1 MVSNKDNH
9 NDSNVPTESSREIRN
24 LDILSNEDLMKKIT
38 SNIINNKISILNIEK
53 FLLFKIPKNK
63 LLMSNIHI
71 YKRCFN
77 PINSENDNMKIYH
90 YEMEILSNIY
100 IVIIGKIVKNS
111 TCLKINLYSTNN
123 HQKYEYIGKIVSNI
137 FRTEFNVYI
146 GKKDSYK
153 KILFIKYATNFL
165 GLFGIRKMNVEII
178 NNENIIE
185 YKNQLPI
192 FSKNYQKYFLNFNQ
206 RVRLTSKKNFILE
219 NNNGNKVIQCGK
231 IDKNT
236 YALDFES
243 ISPIQ
248 AFSISITSIINKI
261 FCE

>member
-1 MVSNKDNH
+1 
-9 NDSNVPTESSREIRN
+9 
-24 LDILSNEDLMKKIT
+24 
-38 SNIINNKISILNIEK
+38 
-53 FLLFKIPKNK
+53 
-63 LLMSNIHI
+63 
-71 YKRCFN
+71 
-77 PINSENDNMKIYH
+77 
-90 YEMEILSNIY
+90 
-100 IVIIGKIVKNS
+100 
-111 TCLKINLYSTNN
+111 
-123 HQKYEYIGKIVSNI
+123 
-137 FRTEFNVYI
+137 
-146 GKKDSYK
+146 
-153 KILFIKYATNFL
+153 
-165 GLFGIRKMNVEII
+165 MNVEII

>member
-1 MVSNKDNH
+1 
-9 NDSNVPTESSREIRN
+9 
-24 LDILSNEDLMKKIT
+24 
-38 SNIINNKISILNIEK
+38 
-53 FLLFKIPKNK
+53 
-63 LLMSNIHI
+63 MSNIHI
-71 YKRCFN
+71 HKRCFN

-153 KILFIKYATNFL
+153 KMLFIKYATNFL
-165 GLFGIRKMNVEII
+165 GLFGIRLMNVEII
-178 NNENIIE
+178 NDVNKIE
-185 YKNQLPI
+185 YKNQLPN
-192 FSKNYQKYFLNFNQ
+192 FSKIYQKYFLNFNQ
-206 RVRLTSKKNFILE
+206 RVRLTSKKNFILV
-219 NNNGNKVIQCGK
+219 NKNGNKVIQYGK

-243 ISPIQ
+243 LSPIQ